1 MSLGILFL
9 IAVGLSMDAFSLALI
24 YGTLNMEIKY
34 HNLMSIFVGI
44 FHFFMPLL
52 GYFIGKI
59 IFLFLPISPEIV
71 AGVIFIALAIEMIL
85 SLRKEEQVKLLENI
99 FSICLFAFTVSI
111 DSFSIGIGL
120 GNLTKNI
127 ILAAVIF
134 SLTSAIFTYLGVK
147 LGDILVKKFG
157 NIATLF
163 GSIVLFFLGLHYI
176 F

>member
-9 IAVGLSMDAFSLALI
+9 IAIGLSMDAFSLALI
-24 YGTLNMEIKY
+24 YGTLNMETKY

-44 FHFFMPLL
+44 FHFFMPLF
-52 GYFIGKI
+52 GYFLGKI
-59 IFLFLPISPEIV
+59 IFSVLPISPKIV
-71 AGVIFIALAIEMIL
+71 AGVIFIALAIEMLL
-85 SLRKEEQVKLLENI
+85 SLKKEEQLKILENI

-120 GNLTKNI
+120 GNLTNQ
-127 ILAAVIF
+127 ILLAGLIF
-134 SLTSAIFTYLGVK
+134 SLTSATFTYLGVK

-157 NIATLF
+157 NISTLL
-163 GSIVLFFLGLHYI
+163 GSIILFILGIYYI

>member
-9 IAVGLSMDAFSLALI
+9 IAIGLSMDAFSLALI
-24 YGTLNMEIKY
+24 YGTLNMEKKY

-52 GYFIGKI
+52 GYLVGKFI
-59 IFLFLPISPEIV
+59 FSFLPIPPEMI

-85 SLRKEEQVKLLENI
+85 SLKKEEQLKIFENI

-120 GNLTKNI
+120 GNLTENI
-127 ILAAVIF
+127 LLAGSIF
-134 SLTSAIFTYLGVK
+134 SITSALFTYLGVK
-147 LGDILVKKFG
+147 LGDILVKRFG
-157 NIATLF
+157 NIATLL
-163 GSIVLFFLGLHYI
+163 GGIILFILGIHYI

>member
-24 YGTLNMEIKY
+24 YGTLNMETKY
-34 HNLMSIFVGI
+34 HNLMSIFVGL
-44 FHFFMPLL
+44 FHFFMPLF
-52 GYFIGKI
+52 GYFVGKV
-59 IFLFLPISPEIV
+59 IFSFLPISPEIV
-71 AGVIFIALAIEMIL
+71 AGVIFIALSVEMLL
-85 SLRKEEQVKLLENI
+85 SLKKEEQLKLLENTV
-99 FSICLFAFTVSI
+99 SICLFAFTVSI

-120 GNLTKNI
+120 GNLTENI
-127 ILAAVIF
+127 VLAAIIF

-157 NIATLF
+157 NIATLL
-163 GSIVLFFLGLHYI
+163 GSMILFMLGLHYI